1 LRVNESQ
8 AQFELKGKSMNTLRL
23 VSIAAA
29 LGLASAAYAQ
39 NQSQDQTTSPS
50 SSQQQST
57 ESSDPS
63 AASSPH
69 QQETTRGTT
78 HGEKT
83 PAPPSGQ
90 TGTSS
95 ADPSAAS
102 SPHQKEATGEKGDSR
117 MSSANTGAGATTG
130 GEPQVIGLEVITP
143 AGEPLGAVVDVVM
156 DSSGA
161 PAYAVITSAGKATAV
176 PYSTASAMVHDNA
189 IVMDQSKLQGT
200 RSRADPGV
208 GPACRA
214 TARRSAPSHPL
225 LWRVRLYGR
234 GVSSRPS
241 HHEGSPPWQTGSA
254 E

>member
-189 IVMDQSKLQGT
+189 IVMDQSKLQGAPKVEKGAW
-200 RSRADPGV
+200 RDSSSKEWQSDADRYWGKGSMRTASPG
-208 GPACRA
+208 
-214 TARRSAPSHPL
+214 
-225 LWRVRLYGR
+225 
-234 GVSSRPS
+234 
-241 HHEGSPPWQTGSA
+241 TGEQDSTTKKKDRY
-254 E
+254 